1 MKCIPYKNEA
11 VQKLN
16 IFFNRFIPKK
26 AINPRRQMFRREVN
40 KRMGFKRKE
49 DSN

>member
-1 MKCIPYKNEA
+1 MKCIPYEKLS

-16 IFFNRFIPKK
+16 INFNRFTPKK
-26 AINPRRQMFRREVN
+26 AIKPRKQMFSREVN
-40 KRMGFKRKE
+40 KRTGFKRKE